1 MGRTTGRSASWFA
14 TGIPLVTMILVAA
27 SLALPEGPLE
37 VGSTLSASE
46 TQRIDSDED
55 GLTDFQESILGTDPD
70 AVDSDG
76 DTFTDLEE
84 VARNSDPLDH
94 TSAPGAATTDVGMYA
109 SARNGLVS
117 LNSAVFVPPG
127 ELLQLSYYFGAIIEG
142 EAIVLPGSQVASSSQ
157 QWVFPAREGGHLAVV
172 EFQLPEWMIHY
183 VGKVSFFSG
192 ATTGD
197 PLDPDAP
204 RGISSTTLTSI
215 SDTVMSINPISTLPI
230 PPSDGGSASGGGGGS
245 AGGAGGDVGG
255 GVWYKPLTGDDEVP
269 AELTSGEVCIQTVQ
283 FVGTLGANDVYEVS
297 SASCEPM
304 DSYCSSSSCTAAEG
318 TALEIPNP
326 GVIFGD

>member
-1 MGRTTGRSASWFA
+1 VLIT
-14 TGIPLVTMILVAA
+14 AA
-27 SLALPEGPLE
+27 WLALSEAPLE
-37 VGSTLSASE
+37 VGRTLSATE
-46 TQRIDSDED
+46 TQRIDSDQD

-70 AVDSDG
+70 ALDTDG

-84 VARNSDPLDH
+84 LARNSSPLDE
-94 TSAPGAATTDVGMYA
+94 TSLPVLATTDVGMYA
-109 SARNGLVS
+109 SARDGLVS
-117 LNSAVFVPPG
+117 LNSAVFVPRG

-142 EAIVLPGSQVASSSQ
+142 EIIVIPGSQVAQSSQ

-183 VGKVSFFSG
+183 VGKVSFFAG

-197 PLDPDAP
+197 PLDPSTSK
-204 RGISSTTLTSI
+204 RISSTTLASVSDSI
-215 SDTVMSINPISTLPI
+215 MSINPITSLPT
-230 PPSDGGSASGGGGGS
+230 SSNDSGDSGGGD

-255 GVWYKPLTGDDEVP
+255 GVWYKPLSGDDEIP
-269 AELTSGEVCIQTVQ
+269 AELTSGEVCIQSVQ
-283 FVGTLGANDVYEVS
+283 FVGTLGANDIYEVS

-318 TALEIPNP
+318 AALEIPNP
-326 GVIFGD
+326 GAIFGD